1 MKIDYKRL
9 SKEKLEEMIKEFDL
23 RIMRTYTFK
32 KEKDKKMRSKLR
44 REIARIKTELHQR
57 KLIK

>member
-1 MKIDYKRL
+1 MKVDYKRL

-32 KEKDKKMRSKLR
+32 KEKDLKIRSKLR